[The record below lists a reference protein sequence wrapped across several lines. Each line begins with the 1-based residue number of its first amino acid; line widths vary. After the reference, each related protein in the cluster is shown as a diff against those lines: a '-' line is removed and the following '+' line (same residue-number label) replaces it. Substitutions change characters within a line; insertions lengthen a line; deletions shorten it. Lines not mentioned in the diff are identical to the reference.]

1 MQKYPKFTLLPSDA
15 SHHQIIEEG
24 IDLALTVYGTIGFEY
39 AALGIPV
46 INCSLINP
54 HIDYNFNIHPK
65 NETDYKNIL
74 LTLNDLEFD
83 IDSQQVYEY
92 YFMQHLNV
100 AETENLFFNDSN
112 ATIAEIGGDAAR
124 FTPIIYERWLAE
136 WTEEKHKTIISAL
149 RAFISSGDYRMGD
162 RHFKS

>member
-1 MQKYPKFTLLPSDA
+1 
-15 SHHQIIEEG
+15 
-24 IDLALTVYGTIGFEY
+24 LALTVYGTIGFEY

-92 YFMQHLNV
+92 YFMQHLIEI
-100 AETENLFFNDSN
+100 ETDTQTQSYLNYSN
-112 ATIAEIGGDAAR
+112 
-124 FTPIIYERWLAE
+124 PLA
-136 WTEEKHKTIISAL
+136 SQ
-149 RAFISSGDYRMGD
+149 
-162 RHFKS
+162 